1 MININTTINSIISQ
15 YKSVAT
21 AEVTDY
27 LQSNQDSNKLTKK
40 KLFFLLWIVVK
51 KKHKVAYKKNI
62 KCISVT
68 LTKCGCHMFCM

>member
-15 YKSVAT
+15 YKSVA

-40 KLFFLLWIVVK
+40 NFFSSSELW
-51 KKHKVAYKKNI
+51 
-62 KCISVT
+62 
-68 LTKCGCHMFCM
+68 